1 MENRYASRIEKV
13 QMSSIR
19 VVMEKVEKLRSQG
32 KSVVSLCA
40 GEPDFNTPE
49 GIKKATIEAL
59 NDNQTHYSSNRGY
72 LGLRKKVAHLL
83 KEQTTIDYDSDTEII
98 MTCGCS
104 EAINN
109 VCQAFINKD
118 DEVIIFTP
126 AFVSYQNTV
135 LLCKGIPVEIPL
147 KLSLGFQIDIEEVK
161 EDNTADEAVEEEK
174 AAEDAKDKKEE
185 ASKEA
190 APKKEKKFGKKK
202 DKAVEKLEEKVKELE
217 DMRVRQLAEFEN
229 FRKRSEKEKS
239 QMFEVGAKSVI
250 EKILPVIDNFERGLQ
265 GVPEEEKDAPFVK
278 GVEMVYKQ
286 MLTAFDEMG
295 VKPIDAVGKEFD
307 PNLHNAVMAVD
318 DDSLESGTV
327 AEEMQKGYMYK
338 ESVVRHSMVKV
349 VN

>member
-1 MENRYASRIEKV
+1 MAADNK
-13 QMSSIR
+13 
-19 VVMEKVEKLRSQG
+19 
-32 KSVVSLCA
+32 
-40 GEPDFNTPE
+40 D
-49 GIKKATIEAL
+49 IKK
-59 NDNQTHYSSNRGY
+59 D
-72 LGLRKKVAHLL
+72 
-83 KEQTTIDYDSDTEII
+83 
-98 MTCGCS
+98 
-104 EAINN
+104 
-109 VCQAFINKD
+109 
-118 DEVIIFTP
+118 
-126 AFVSYQNTV
+126 
-135 LLCKGIPVEIPL
+135 
-147 KLSLGFQIDIEEVK
+147 IDIEEVK
-161 EDNTADEAVEEEK
+161 DENSVDDAVEETTET
-174 AAEDAKDKKEE
+174 AEDKKEE
-185 ASKEA
+185 TSKEEA
-190 APKKEKKFGKKK
+190 SGEETPKKEKKFGRKK

-250 EKILPVIDNFERGLQ
+250 EKILPVMDNFERGLQ

-286 MLTAFDEMG
+286 MLTAFEEMG
-295 VKPIDAVGKEFD
+295 VKPIEAVGKEFD